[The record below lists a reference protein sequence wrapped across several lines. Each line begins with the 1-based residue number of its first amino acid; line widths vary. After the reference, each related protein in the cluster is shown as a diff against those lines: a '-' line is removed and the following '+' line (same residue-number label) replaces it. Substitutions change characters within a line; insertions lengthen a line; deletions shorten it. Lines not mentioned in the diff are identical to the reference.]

1 MGKQP
6 RRMPAPVN
14 VPWGPVNF
22 TEGEI
27 ASIKAFASLH
37 RVGFEAIIHKLCRFD
52 GISFAMGGEE
62 GRRETDF
69 AEGKRW
75 VAKQLLNVVA
85 LQLRPRTR
93 GPEPPMPPS
102 ETGESASAAQSPEQ
116 TAPSPGRS

>member
-1 MGKQP
+1 MATKP
-6 RRMPAPVN
+6 RRLPGPVN
-14 VPWGPVNF
+14 VPWADVQF

-27 ASIKAFASLH
+27 ASIKAFASQH
-37 RVGFEAIIHKLCRFD
+37 RIGFEAIVRKVCRFD

-75 VAKQLLNVVA
+75 VGKQLLNVVA

-93 GPEPPMPPS
+93 GPEPGHQEPP
-102 ETGESASAAQSPEQ
+102 QDN
-116 TAPSPGRS
+116 